1 MILIQVIF
9 NDANELDSNAQM
21 LQFLV
26 LQEVYRDLAFDILA
40 VLKKEKILSILWEF
54 DLP

>member
-9 NDANELDSNAQM
+9 NDANELNSNAQM

-26 LQEVYRDLAFDILA
+26 LQQVYRDLPFDILA
-40 VLKKEKILSILWEF
+40 VLKKSKNFNALNF